1 MDLSLRRYQVF
12 ATTNEAMEAPFF
24 QRKTVLQV
32 PGSTLLREDTEIMPE
47 GFVAGEDFSSWQQ
60 EMLH

>member
-1 MDLSLRRYQVF
+1 MF